1 MRKNM
6 KLFAVRVLVTLVML
20 TAPITMSWAQNVNE
34 KFSLTTQIFLDE
46 QADQSKDGQRDNSK
60 GKTAEQQ
67 RESLIASPCMIDGVE
82 YISCFIHLKDVSDLT
97 DVYKLGVRIDNV
109 FDGLDFVTAS
119 VPVKQLEALAD
130 IDNVTLV
137 KVAQQMR
144 PTTDRARQLTHV
156 DALLT
161 NTAPGVTTQFDGTGV
176 VLGIIDMGIDF
187 NHIAFKD
194 KEGNSRI
201 KGIYCYTGTGEATAW
216 DDAMDGHPSMP
227 TLTTDTPG
235 EDHGTH
241 TSSTAGGSSVIIGGS
256 GTEMTVTVTDDHANA
271 TFGGMAPGADLY
283 LAGIYYLNDVH
294 LINAL
299 MNMVTYAEK
308 VDKPLVVSNSWGS
321 GADPRDGKDEWSVL
335 VHQYFGDEHPN
346 RIILFAAGNNAGDGA
361 REHGGNYVYKNEAS
375 SSNPLRT
382 IIRYNGTGGNSY
394 DSYIAT
400 AWSEKP
406 LNCTIKVLDNETGDV
421 LASSDITETKTNF
434 YFVQNNQRVFYDG
447 KLNFYLDHDISNGRD
462 LYNVLVKANNFKSKE
477 KGKYSLAIDVYPA
490 NDGNEVVIAK
500 VKMWGCS
507 YYYFTNHV
515 IQGNQS
521 WTKEDWD
528 TGTDDMSLS
537 DEALIPDA
545 ISVGAYVSRDKVT
558 DYKGVQHT
566 YYSGTQ
572 GDIANFSS
580 YAIAELSPTGLSYP
594 WITAPGAQV
603 VAAVNC
609 KANSDV
615 YFTEYDDDM
624 VVYNEYYP
632 YAAMQGTSMS
642 TPVTAG
648 IVAQWLQAA
657 KSMGQNLT
665 VNDVKRIMKAT
676 AIQDVFTLYGPN
688 ASHFGNGKIDALA
701 GIQYILDILALGDN
715 TYNSTLIWDAAD
727 DCTANNTQTYQVIL
741 SDRTLY
747 KDGDWNTLCLPFNVE
762 DGDDTD
768 DLTFSGTPLAG
779 AEARTLTS
787 ASITGSTL
795 DLTFSDPVTTLV
807 AGTPYIIKWEKADD
821 YDQANEETRDLK
833 NPVFNGVTIKKG
845 YKDVECPLDNGKSII
860 FGGLYVD
867 WYYDEADKNILFL
880 GENNTLYYPE
890 AGANIGAQ
898 RAIFFLDGFEA
909 GDVPAN
915 GVRMLFGED
924 EDVTEIEELKN
935 GKIEELKFES
945 WYDLSGRRLS
955 GKPTMKGIYLYK
967 GHKIIVE

>member
-1 MRKNM
+1 MR
-6 KLFAVRVLVTLVML
+6 LFAVRVLVTLVML
-20 TAPITMSWAQNVNE
+20 AAPTTMSWAQKVNE

-46 QADQSKDGQRDNSK
+46 QKDEQSKDGQRDNSK

-97 DVYKLGVRIDNV
+97 DVLKLGVKIEST
-109 FDGLDFVTAS
+109 FDGLDFVTAN

-161 NTAPGVTTQFDGTGV
+161 NPAAIAPGVTTQFDGTGV

-201 KGIYCYTGTGEATAW
+201 KGIYCYTGTGDATVW
-216 DDAMDGHPSMP
+216 DDAMENVTRPEV
-227 TLTTDTPG
+227 TTDTPG
-235 EDHGTH
+235 QDHGTH

-361 REHGGNYVYKNEAS
+361 REHGVNYVYKNEAS

-421 LASSDITETKTNF
+421 LASNDITETKTNF

-447 KLNFYLDHDISNGRD
+447 KLNFYLDHDTSNGRD

-490 NDGNEVVIAK
+490 NDGNEVVTAK

-624 VVYNEYYP
+624 VVYNEDYP

-676 AIQDVFTLYGPN
+676 AIQDYFTFDGPN

-715 TYNSTLIWDAAD
+715 TYNSMLIWDAAD
-727 DCTANNTQTYQVIL
+727 DCTANNTTYQVIL

-747 KDGDWNTLCLPFNVE
+747 KDGDWNTLCLPFDVE
-762 DGDDTD
+762 DGDETD
-768 DLTFSGTPLAG
+768 NLTFSGTPLAG

-795 DLTFSDPVTTLV
+795 DLTFSDPVTTLK
-807 AGTPYIIKWEKADD
+807 AGTPYIIKWEKGQDYVDD
-821 YDQANEETRDLK
+821 DAHNIV
-833 NPVFNGVTIKKG
+833 NPVFNDVTIKNG
-845 YKDVECPLDNGKSII
+845 YNDVECSLDNSKSII
-860 FGGLYVD
+860 FGGLYAD
-867 WYYDEADKNILFL
+867 WYYDEAKKDHLFL
-880 GENNTLYYPE
+880 GAENTLYYPE

-898 RAIFFLDGFEA
+898 RALFFLDGFEA

-915 GVRMLFGED
+915 GVRMLFEED
-924 EDVTEIEELKN
+924 EDVTGIEELKD
-935 GKIEELKFES
+935 GRIEKLKSES

>member
-6 KLFAVRVLVTLVML
+6 RMFAVRVLVTLVML
-20 TAPITMSWAQNVNE
+20 AAPTTMSWAQKVNE

-46 QADQSKDGQRDNSK
+46 QKDEQSKDGQRDNSK

-161 NTAPGVTTQFDGTGV
+161 NTAPGVMTQFDGTGV

-434 YFVQNNQRVFYDG
+434 YFVQNNQRVFYNG
-447 KLNFYLDHDISNGRD
+447 TLNFYLDHDISNGRD

-490 NDGNEVVIAK
+490 NDGNEVVTAK
-500 VKMWGCS
+500 VKMWGIN

-624 VVYNEYYP
+624 VVYNEDYP

-747 KDGDWNTLCLPFNVE
+747 KDGDWNTLCLPFDVE
-762 DGDDTD
+762 DGDASD

-795 DLTFSDPVTTLV
+795 DLIFGDPVTKLV
-807 AGTPYIIKWEKADD
+807 AGTPYIIKWEKGQDYVDD
-821 YDQANEETRDLK
+821 DAHNIV
-833 NPVFNGVTIKKG
+833 NPVFNDVTIKKG
-845 YKDVECPLDNGKSII
+845 YNDVECSQDKKSIT
-860 FGGLYVD
+860 FGGLYAD

-924 EDVTEIEELKN
+924 EDVTEIEELT
-935 GKIEELKFES
+935 LTS
-945 WYDLSGRRLS
+945 HLSPLTSDTWYTLTGVKLE